1 MFVFCSFF
9 LPIFLLLLGPI
20 HQVWNDNVSYILNYA
35 VIYYYKNLSN
45 KINHIQCTIYV
56 EGTVISDLYCSCRK
70 LLMKFI
76 DGFFKLFKWNN
87 FHFLTF
93 IVLFFCVSQIKHF
106 SNSYS
111 LCSLHFNTLGD
122 NIVITQL

>member
-1 MFVFCSFF
+1 MFLTYVCLLFFFF

-56 EGTVISDLYCSCRK
+56 EGTVISDLYCSSRK
-70 LLMKFI
+70 LLMTFFLTLI
-76 DGFFKLFKWNN
+76 HYGFFFK
-87 FHFLTF
+87 
-93 IVLFFCVSQIKHF
+93 
-106 SNSYS
+106 
-111 LCSLHFNTLGD
+111 
-122 NIVITQL
+122 